1 MALKIKVTRM
11 YPYEGENTQAFFDVK
26 VALSGYEFFF
36 NDLTLV
42 KKSDGAGLFVGFPSR
57 PGKKDGE
64 YFHFCNA
71 NKKAKEEIE
80 KVAVGEF
87 KKKSNEKNSSSGA
100 EKA

>member
-1 MALKIKVTRM
+1 MALKINVTRM

-26 VALSGYEFFF
+26 VAISSYEFFF

-42 KKSDGAGLFVGFPSR
+42 KKKDGEGIFVGFPSR
-57 PGKKDGE
+57 PGKKDNE

-80 KVAVGEF
+80 KAAVAEF
-87 KKKSNEKNSSSGA
+87 KKKAKAKETSSKP
-100 EKA
+100 E

>member
-26 VALSGYEFFF
+26 VAIAGYEFFF

-42 KKSDGAGLFVGFPSR
+42 KKKDGEGLFIGFPSR
-57 PGKKDGE
+57 PGKKEGE

-71 NKKAKEEIE
+71 NKKVKEEIE
-80 KVAVGEF
+80 KVAVEEF
-87 KKKSNEKNSSSGA
+87 KKKSKEKGSSAVG
-100 EKA
+100 K

>member
-1 MALKIKVTRM
+1 M
-11 YPYEGENTQAFFDVK
+11 YPYEGENTKAFFDVK

-42 KKSDGAGLFVGFPSR
+42 KKKDGEGLFIGFPSR
-57 PGKKDGE
+57 PGKKEGE

-80 KVAVGEF
+80 KAAVVEY
-87 KKKSNEKNSSSGA
+87 KKKEK
-100 EKA
+100 EKSTNPAG

>member
-1 MALKIKVTRM
+1 MKGRIRK
-11 YPYEGENTQAFFDVK
+11 AFFDVK
-26 VALSGYEFFF
+26 VAISSYEFYF

-42 KKSDGAGLFVGFPSR
+42 KKKDGEGLFIGFPSR

-80 KVAVGEF
+80 KAAVVEF
-87 KKKSNEKNSSSGA
+87 KKKSKEKGTAPSG
-100 EKA
+100 E

>member
-1 MALKIKVTRM
+1 MTLKINVTRM
-11 YPYEGENTQAFFDVK
+11 YPYEGENTKAFFDVK

-42 KKSDGAGLFVGFPSR
+42 KKKDGEGLFIGFPSR
-57 PGKKDGE
+57 PGKKEGE

-80 KVAVGEF
+80 KAAVIEF
-87 KKKSNEKNSSSGA
+87 KKKSKANEIAPA
-100 EKA
+100 EE

>member
-26 VALSGYEFFF
+26 VAIASYEFFF

-42 KKSDGAGLFVGFPSR
+42 KKKDRDGLFVGFPSR

-80 KVAVGEF
+80 KAAVMEF
-87 KKKSNEKNSSSGA
+87 KKKS
-100 EKA
+100 KAKEIAPAGE

>member
-11 YPYEGENTQAFFDVK
+11 YPYEGENTKAFFDVK

-42 KKSDGAGLFVGFPSR
+42 KKKDGGDPFVGFPSR
-57 PGKKDGE
+57 AGKKDGE

-80 KVAVGEF
+80 KVAVAEF
-87 KKKSNEKNSSSGA
+87 KKKEK
-100 EKA
+100 EKKTAPTGE

>member
-11 YPYEGENTQAFFDVK
+11 YPYEGENTKAFFDVK
-26 VALSGYEFFF
+26 VAISSYEFFF

-42 KKSDGAGLFVGFPSR
+42 K
-57 PGKKDGE
+57 KKDGE

-80 KVAVGEF
+80 KAAVVEF
-87 KKKSNEKNSSSGA
+87 KKKEKNASSA
-100 EKA
+100 EK

>member
-1 MALKIKVTRM
+1 MALKINVTRM

-26 VALSGYEFFF
+26 VAISSYEFFF

-42 KKSDGAGLFVGFPSR
+42 KKKDGEGIFVGFPSR

-80 KVAVGEF
+80 KAAVLEF
-87 KKKSNEKNSSSGA
+87 KKKEKNASST
-100 EKA
+100 EK

>member
-11 YPYEGENTQAFFDVK
+11 YPYEGTNTQAFFDVR
-26 VALSGYEFFF
+26 VGIARYEFFF

-42 KKSDGAGLFVGFPSR
+42 KKNDGSGLFVGFPSR
-57 PGKKDGE
+57 PGKNEGD

-80 KVAVGEF
+80 KTAIAEF
-87 KKKSNEKNSSSGA
+87 KRKTAKSENQKD
-100 EKA
+100 K

>member
-1 MALKIKVTRM
+1 MALKINVTRM
-11 YPYEGENTQAFFDVK
+11 YPYEGENTKAFFDVK

-42 KKSDGAGLFVGFPSR
+42 KKKDGEGLFIGFPSR
-57 PGKKDGE
+57 PGKKEGE

-80 KVAVGEF
+80 KVAFAEF
-87 KKKSNEKNSSSGA
+87 EKKTKKDASSG
-100 EKA
+100 K